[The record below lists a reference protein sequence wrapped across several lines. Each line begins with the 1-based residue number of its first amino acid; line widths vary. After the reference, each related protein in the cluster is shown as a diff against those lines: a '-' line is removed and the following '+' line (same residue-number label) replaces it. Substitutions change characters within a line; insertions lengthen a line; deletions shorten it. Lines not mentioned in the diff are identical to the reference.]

1 MVFAFP
7 VVGLLGGLLHD
18 FIGGHRLGMDGLGPK
33 LPIAAYLDCGH
44 RLGMDGLV
52 QVGCVMVVDDLV
64 DSKSDRAYACYDKS
78 GCEDVPARLQ
88 DSFADG
94 LSTVYV

>member
-7 VVGLLGGLLHD
+7 VVGLLGGLLYNVV
-18 FIGGHRLGMDGLGPK
+18 GGHRLGMG
-33 LPIAAYLDCGH
+33 
-44 RLGMDGLV
+44 GLV
-52 QVGCVMVVDDLV
+52 QVGCVMLVDGLV
-64 DSKSDRAYACYDKS
+64 DSKSDRAYARYYKS

>member
-18 FIGGHRLGMDGLGPK
+18 VVG
-33 LPIAAYLDCGH
+33 GH

-52 QVGCVMVVDDLV
+52 QVGCVMVVNGLV
-64 DSKSDRAYACYDKS
+64 DSKSYRTYACYDK
-78 GCEDVPARLQ
+78 GGYEDVLTRLQ

-94 LSTVYV
+94 FSTVYV

>member
-7 VVGLLGGLLHD
+7 VVGLLGGLLYNVV
-18 FIGGHRLGMDGLGPK
+18 GGHRLGMG
-33 LPIAAYLDCGH
+33 
-44 RLGMDGLV
+44 GLV
-52 QVGCVMVVDDLV
+52 QVGCVDGLV
-64 DSKSDRAYACYDKS
+64 DSKSDRAYARYYKS